1 MTKGFNTYSVQYH
14 GLLYSICPV
23 RTTWYYKRKSS
34 MTVRVCVRIMN
45 RSGTPKKMY
54 FLEQVYSTAYTVHC
68 SNFKSVKPVKAP
80 LKACYELI

>member
-54 FLEQVYSTAYTVHC
+54 FLEQVYSIYCTLFEFQICKASKGAV
-68 SNFKSVKPVKAP
+68 KS
-80 LKACYELI
+80 LL